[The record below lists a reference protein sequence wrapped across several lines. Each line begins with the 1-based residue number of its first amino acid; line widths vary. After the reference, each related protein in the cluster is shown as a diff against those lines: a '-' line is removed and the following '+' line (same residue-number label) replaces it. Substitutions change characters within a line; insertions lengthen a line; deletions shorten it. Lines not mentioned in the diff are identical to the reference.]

1 MIKMCKYFDGV
12 IDNARCAG
20 IYCKSSI
27 DSRVNDFKAGKH
39 SRDNHII
46 FFCECDYWDC
56 EIYKV
61 LDGSEVNAKSRNY

>member
-1 MIKMCKYFDGV
+1 M
-12 IDNARCAG
+12 
-20 IYCKSSI
+20 
-27 DSRVNDFKAGKH
+27 NDFKAGKH

-61 LDGSEVNAKSRNY
+61 LDGSEVNASIKWGVKNVGKKQK